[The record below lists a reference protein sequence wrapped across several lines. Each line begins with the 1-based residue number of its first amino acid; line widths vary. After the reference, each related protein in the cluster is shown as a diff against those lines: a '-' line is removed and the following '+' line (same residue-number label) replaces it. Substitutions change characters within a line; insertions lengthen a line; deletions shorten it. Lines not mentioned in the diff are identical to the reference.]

1 MSDVVQTPSGIP
13 LEPVYGPGDRGP
25 TSTGEPPA
33 PGEYPFTRGNFASGY
48 RGKTWTFRQ
57 YSGFGTAEE
66 SNGRYRYLL
75 GQGGTGLSV
84 ALDLPT
90 QCGYDSDDEE
100 YGEEVGRVGV
110 AIDTLADAEVLF
122 DGIPLDKISTSFTIN
137 GTAAILLAFYVA
149 AAEKKGV
156 PREKLTGTIQNDILK
171 EYASR
176 GTWIWPPEPSL
187 RLIADTIEFC
197 AAEVPRFNAIS
208 VAGAHFRDAG
218 ANAVQ
223 EMAFTLADGVTYCD
237 TVVER
242 GRMTIDKFAP
252 QISFF
257 FYTHGDFFEEIAKYR
272 AGRRRWATIVRERYG
287 ATTDKASMFRFGCV
301 AGGASLYA
309 PQAQNNLV
317 RVAYESLAAV
327 LGGVQ
332 SMFTAAW
339 DEPFALPSEESATL
353 ALRTQQILAYETGV
367 TKVADPLGGSYFV
380 EALTDATEAKIIEIM
395 ADLEAHGGMV
405 RSIEDGYLQGLIADE
420 AFKIHHEV
428 ESGERPVVGVNRF
441 VTDEPAPDIDTYE
454 LNAEGRDLQ
463 LKRLAKVKA
472 ERDPVAVQ
480 DALAA
485 LSRSAEGTDNLMH
498 RLVDCANAYCT
509 VGEIGFR
516 VESGVGRVPT
526 TGGVLMSESTPAQP
540 NPARVLVA
548 KPGLDGHDRGAK
560 IVARTLRD
568 AGFEVIYTGIR
579 QRIEDIVSIALQED
593 VKLVGLSILSGAHV
607 GLTTRVV
614 DALRAADAGDIAV
627 VVGGTIP
634 KADVQKLLDVGAA
647 AVFPTGTPLE
657 DLVSGV
663 RALTDKAEA

>member
-1 MSDVVQTPSGIP
+1 MEPQTETASGIP
-13 LEPVYGPGDRGP
+13 LDTAYGPNPDSAAQP
-25 TSTGEPPA
+25 L
-33 PGEYPFTRGNFASGY
+33 PGEYPFTRGNFPTGY
-48 RGKTWTFRQ
+48 RGRLWTFRQ

-66 SNGRYRYLL
+66 SNRRYRYLL
-75 GQGGTGLSV
+75 EQGGTGLSV
-84 ALDLPT
+84 ALDLPS
-90 QCGYDSDDEE
+90 QCGYDSDDPE
-100 YGEEVGRVGV
+100 YGEEVGRVGCAV
-110 AIDTLADAEVLF
+110 DTLADAEILF

-137 GTAAILLAFYVA
+137 GTAAILLALYVA
-149 AAEKKGV
+149 AAERKGV
-156 PREKLTGTIQNDILK
+156 PRAKLTGTIQNDILK

-242 GRMTIDKFAP
+242 GRMTIDQFAP

-287 ATTDKASMFRFGCV
+287 AATDKAAMFRFGCV

-317 RVAYESLAAV
+317 RVAYEAMASV

-339 DEPFALPSEESATL
+339 DEPFALPSEESATM

-367 TKVADPLGGSYFV
+367 ARVADPLGGSYFV
-380 EALTDATEAKIIEIM
+380 EALTDATEERIIEVM

-405 RSIEDGYLQGLIADE
+405 RAIEEGYLQGLIADE
-420 AFKIHHEV
+420 AYRLHQEV
-428 ESGERPVVGVNRF
+428 EGGERPVVGVNRF
-441 VTDEPAPDIDTYE
+441 VADEPAPEIATYE
-454 LNAEGRDLQ
+454 LDPEGRETQ

-472 ERDPVAVQ
+472 ERNAVDVANT
-480 DALAA
+480 LAA
-485 LSRSAEGTDNLMH
+485 LSRAAEGDENLMH
-498 RLVDCANAYCT
+498 RLIDCANAYCT
-509 VGEIGFR
+509 VGEM
-516 VESGVGRVPT
+516 V
-526 TGGVLMSESTPAQP
+526 STLKDVWGEFAQP
-540 NPARVLVA
+540 
-548 KPGLDGHDRGAK
+548 
-560 IVARTLRD
+560 
-568 AGFEVIYTGIR
+568 
-579 QRIEDIVSIALQED
+579 
-593 VKLVGLSILSGAHV
+593 
-607 GLTTRVV
+607 VV
-614 DALRAADAGDIAV
+614 
-627 VVGGTIP
+627 
-634 KADVQKLLDVGAA
+634 
-647 AVFPTGTPLE
+647 F
-657 DLVSGV
+657 
-663 RALTDKAEA
+663 

>member
-1 MSDVVQTPSGIP
+1 MPSI
-13 LEPVYGPGDRGP
+13 
-25 TSTGEPPA
+25 
-33 PGEYPFTRGNFASGY
+33 
-48 RGKTWTFRQ
+48 
-57 YSGFGTAEE
+57 
-66 SNGRYRYLL
+66 
-75 GQGGTGLSV
+75 
-84 ALDLPT
+84 
-90 QCGYDSDDEE
+90 
-100 YGEEVGRVGV
+100 GEEVGRVGV
-110 AIDTLADAEVLF
+110 AVDTLADAEILF

-149 AAEKKGV
+149 AAEKSGV

-242 GRMTIDKFAP
+242 GRMTIDQFAP

-287 ATTDKASMFRFGCV
+287 ASTDKASMFRFGCV

-317 RVAYESLAAV
+317 RVAYEAMAAV

-395 ADLEAHGGMV
+395 HDLETHGGMV
-405 RSIEDGYLQGLIADE
+405 RCHRGRL
-420 AFKIHHEV
+420 
-428 ESGERPVVGVNRF
+428 
-441 VTDEPAPDIDTYE
+441 PAGPDRRR
-454 LNAEGRDLQ
+454 G
-463 LKRLAKVKA
+463 
-472 ERDPVAVQ
+472 VQ
-480 DALAA
+480 DPPGDRIGRTSGGRGQQVRRPTSRRPISTRTNWMPRAATSSSSACPRSRPSATPPRSKASLAA
-485 LSRSAEGTDNLMH
+485 LSQRRGRGRQPDAQADRLRQRLLH
-498 RLVDCANAYCT
+498 RWRNGLRAQS
-509 VGEIGFR
+509 R
-516 VESGVGRVPT
+516 VGRVPAA
-526 TGGVLMSESTPAQP
+526 GGVL
-540 NPARVLVA
+540 
-548 KPGLDGHDRGAK
+548 DGRPCS
-560 IVARTLRD
+560 R
-568 AGFEVIYTGIR
+568 R
-579 QRIEDIVSIALQED
+579 Q
-593 VKLVGLSILSGAHV
+593 
-607 GLTTRVV
+607 TRS
-614 DALRAADAGDIAV
+614 RR
-627 VVGGTIP
+627 P
-634 KADVQKLLDVGAA
+634 
-647 AVFPTGTPLE
+647 
-657 DLVSGV
+657 
-663 RALTDKAEA
+663 